1 MDPVILASARHR
13 GRSRTARPL
22 RRPCRPTPLVVAI
35 GLATLTAA
43 SSAVAQDGALSPL
56 IDSAFRASAPYV
68 TPEVLRRYVST
79 LASDAYGGRGAGYAG
94 ERLAA
99 DYIAREFAAIGLA
112 PAGQGHEGQARYLQP
127 FQFVPPLPV
136 HPGDVLESENV
147 LAVVPGTDARL
158 GRQIVVIGAHHD
170 GQGRIG
176 EADPGREMPKGPGP
190 LRDSIWNSADDNA
203 SSVAVVLAIARALR
217 TSGVQVR
224 RTVVFATFGG
234 EEPGMQGSLYYV
246 AHPPLPWTQHV
257 AMFTME
263 QMGRHADMEPIAM
276 DAGTSPSWPAL
287 FHRANVA
294 SGIHLTILS
303 PEVIQDSD
311 HYGFAVLGLPAV
323 VFGVNH
329 DDDIHLPSDEWEKFD
344 FPAFTKRAQFAL
356 ALLLELADMPVAPAR
371 AARPACHNGTR
382 IENLDARCSSAYDPG
397 LELAHLTDAERHA
410 AGLGAGE
417 GGLKVIV
424 TVAGLAADRA
434 GIAPGDILVAVDG
447 RPLARDASLRV
458 LHHAA
463 DAAATHAV
471 DVVVIRQT
479 AHLHVTIGPVR
490 REPVPQ

>member
-1 MDPVILASARHR
+1 M
-13 GRSRTARPL
+13 
-22 RRPCRPTPLVVAI
+22 VVTI
-35 GLATLTAA
+35 GLADPDGSIERSRPGRRARPAHRLRISRERANTSPRRCCADTCRPSRATRTGAA
-43 SSAVAQDGALSPL
+43 ERDTQASAWPRTTSHTSSRPLDSPL
-56 IDSAFRASAPYV
+56 PARDVTARRAISS
-68 TPEVLRRYVST
+68 RS
-79 LASDAYGGRGAGYAG
+79 S
-94 ERLAA
+94 
-99 DYIAREFAAIGLA
+99 
-112 PAGQGHEGQARYLQP
+112 
-127 FQFVPPLPV
+127 FVPPLPV

-147 LAVVPGTDARL
+147 LALIPGTDARL
-158 GRQIVVIGAHHD
+158 SRQIVVIGAHHD

-176 EADPGREMPKGPGP
+176 EADPGTGAAERAGPPARQHLEQRRRQRLQRRGRP
-190 LRDSIWNSADDNA
+190 RHRPR
-203 SSVAVVLAIARALR
+203 VAHG
-217 TSGVQVR
+217 GVQLR

-246 AHPPLPWTQHV
+246 AHPPLPWAQHV

-263 QMGRHADMEPIAM
+263 QMGRHADMQPIAM

-294 SGIHLTILS
+294 SGMHLTILS

-311 HYGFAVLGLPAV
+311 HYGFAVRGLPAV

-356 ALLLELADMPVAPAR
+356 ALLLELADMPDAPAR

-397 LELAHLTDAERHA
+397 LELAHLTEAERHA
-410 AGLGAGE
+410 AGRGDGE
-417 GGLKVIV
+417 VGLKVIV

-479 AHLHVTIGPVR
+479 ARLRLTIAPVR
-490 REPVPQ
+490 PEPVPQ